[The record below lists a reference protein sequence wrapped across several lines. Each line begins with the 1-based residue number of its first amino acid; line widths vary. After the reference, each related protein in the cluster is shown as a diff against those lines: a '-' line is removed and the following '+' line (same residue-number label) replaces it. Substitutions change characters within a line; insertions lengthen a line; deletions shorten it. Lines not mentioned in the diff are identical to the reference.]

1 MKKIVDDLRLV
12 YKCCDL
18 YYTDQMTQQEIC
30 DSLGLSRATVSRM
43 LRIGREQ
50 GIVRIEVINPI
61 NFDYGKLEK
70 DLERKYGL
78 KEVIVVDNQPLD
90 TEEDRIQRLS
100 EASFDYLSHL
110 FQDGDSIGVAMGYTL
125 YNVANVKKQYEYDKQ
140 FLFVP
145 LFGGISQTRM
155 GKIDVQANQIAAS
168 FAQKFGGRYVQFL
181 APAVFSNEE
190 VMKGFLQEKSVNYIY
205 DYFDKLNSVVMGIGI
220 PERGGST
227 MVSAGYIDGEKMDE
241 FVEMGAVG
249 DIALRY
255 FNKEGNTEPFKEFND
270 KVASIPTETLK
281 KVENRIG
288 IGGGVEK
295 VSAIK
300 GAIRAQFI
308 NILITDVDCAQRMLQ

>member
-1 MKKIVDDLRLV
+1 MKKIVDDLRLI

-18 YYTDQMTQQEIC
+18 YYTDNMTQQNIC

-61 NFDYGKLEK
+61 DFDYGKLEK

-78 KEVIVVDNQPLD
+78 KEVIIVDNQPLD
-90 TEEDRIQRLS
+90 TADDRIQRLS
-100 EASFDYLSHL
+100 EAGFDYLSHL
-110 FQDGDSIGVAMGYTL
+110 FRDGDTIGLAMGHTL
-125 YNVANVKKQYEYDKQ
+125 YHVANVRKSYDFDRQ

-155 GKIDVQANQIAAS
+155 GKIDVQANQIAMN

-205 DYFDKLNSVVMGIGI
+205 DYFEKLDSVVLGVGI
-220 PERGGST
+220 PEHGNST
-227 MVSAGYIDGEKMDE
+227 VVSAGYIDEKRLQD
-241 FVEMGAVG
+241 FVDRGAVG

-255 FNKEGNTEPFKEFND
+255 YNKEGNMEPFREFND
-270 KVASIPTETLK
+270 KVASIPMTTLK
-281 KVENRIG
+281 KVKNRIG
-288 IGGGVEK
+288 IAGGVEK
-295 VSAIK
+295 VNAIK
-300 GAIRAQFI
+300 GAIRGKYI
-308 NILITDVDCAQRMLQ
+308 NILITDVECAQKMLQ

>member
-18 YYTDQMTQQEIC
+18 YYTDQMTQQSIC

-50 GIVRIEVINPI
+50 GIVRIEVVNPI
-61 NFDYGKLEK
+61 NFDYGQLEK

-90 TEEDRIQRLS
+90 TEEDRVQRLS
-100 EASFDYLSHL
+100 EASFEYLSHL
-110 FQDGDSIGVAMGYTL
+110 FKDGDTIGVAMGYTL
-125 YNVANVKKQYEYDKQ
+125 YNIANVKKQYEFDKQ

-155 GKIDVQANQIAAS
+155 GKVDVQATQIAAN

-181 APAVFSNEE
+181 APAVFQNVE
-190 VMKGFLQEKSVNYIY
+190 VMKGFLQEESVNYIY
-205 DYFDKLNSVVMGIGI
+205 KYFEKLNSVLLGIGV

-227 MVSAGYIDGEKMDE
+227 MVSAGYINERKLDE
-241 FVEMGAVG
+241 FVERGAVG

-255 FNKEGNTEPFKEFND
+255 FNREGNTEPFKEFND
-270 KVASIPTETLK
+270 KVASIPMKTLK
-281 KVENRIG
+281 KVENRVG

-295 VSAIK
+295 VNAIK

-308 NILITDVDCAQRMLQ
+308 NILITDVDCARKMLE

>member
-1 MKKIVDDLRLV
+1 
-12 YKCCDL
+12 
-18 YYTDQMTQQEIC
+18 MTQQDIC

-61 NFDYGKLEK
+61 DFDYGKLEK
-70 DLERKYGL
+70 ELERKYGL
-78 KEVIVVDNQPLD
+78 KEVIIVDNQPLD
-90 TEEDRIQRLS
+90 TEDDKIQRLS
-100 EASFDYLSHL
+100 EASFDYLSHI
-110 FQDGDSIGVAMGYTL
+110 FKDGDTIGVAMGYTL
-125 YNVANVKKQYEYDKQ
+125 YNVANVKKKFEYDKQ

-155 GKIDVQANQIAAS
+155 GKIDVQANQNAAI

-181 APAVFSNEE
+181 APAVFQNVE
-190 VMKGFLQEKSVNYIY
+190 VMKGFLQEESVNYIY

-227 MVSAGYIDGEKMDE
+227 LVSAGYIDERKLDE
-241 FVEMGAVG
+241 FVEHGAVG
-249 DIALRY
+249 DIALRF
-255 FNKEGNTEPFKEFND
+255 FNQEGKTEPFKEFND
-270 KVASIPTETLK
+270 KVAGIPMNTLK

-295 VSAIK
+295 VNAIK

-308 NILITDVDCAQRMLQ
+308 NILITDVDCAQKMLS